1 MGSNHLPTAARVIHR
16 PYVCGLLR
24 VGASL
29 NQDSKMEIRR
39 GSKQGLLEELV
50 RKWGLELEASPI
62 ETRSGVIAF
71 AGRGAEKVALKLP
84 DRRSDEAAA
93 GAALKHFDGRGAI
106 RVLEHDPSGGLL
118 LERAQPGHALTKLVL
133 EGADDRATVV
143 LCEVVRALHRRE
155 PPDSG
160 FRVVED
166 LGRGL
171 ERYRRMGQAAIPVGL
186 LDRASGLFAD
196 LAASQAARRLLH
208 GDLHHDNILFD
219 ANRGWLAIDPKGV
232 LGEPA
237 YEIGAALRNPTE
249 DPTWFATPSIVDRRV
264 RIVSDCLGLDR
275 QRVLSWAFA
284 QAVLSAVWSLED
296 RLDPSRGLLT
306 AEAILTML

>member
-1 MGSNHLPTAARVIHR
+1 MRAL
-16 PYVCGLLR
+16 
-24 VGASL
+24 
-29 NQDSKMEIRR
+29 
-39 GSKQGLLEELV
+39 KQRLLEEMV
-50 RKWGLELEASPI
+50 RKWRLELEAVPF
-62 ETRSGVIAF
+62 ETSSGGIAF
-71 AGRGAEKVALKLP
+71 ARRGPERVVLKLP
-84 DRRSDEAAA
+84 RRESDEAGAS
-93 GAALKHFDGRGAI
+93 AALQHFDGRGAI
-106 RVLEHDPSGGLL
+106 RVLKHDPSGGLL

-133 EGADDRATVV
+133 EGADDQATEI
-143 LCEVVRALHRRE
+143 LCAVARALHRRE

-166 LGRGL
+166 WGRGF
-171 ERYRRMGQAAIPVGL
+171 ERYRRTAQGAIPVGL
-186 LDRASGLFAD
+186 LDSASRLFAD

-219 ANRGWLAIDPKGV
+219 DSRGWLAIDPKGV

-249 DPTWFATPSIVDRRV
+249 DPTCFARPSIIDRRV

-275 QRVLSWAFA
+275 QRVLGWAFA

-296 RLDPSRGLLT
+296 ALDPSRGLLT
-306 AEAILTML
+306 AEAILPML

>member
-1 MGSNHLPTAARVIHR
+1 
-16 PYVCGLLR
+16 
-24 VGASL
+24 
-29 NQDSKMEIRR
+29 MEILR
-39 GSKQGLLEELV
+39 GSKQKLLEEMV

-62 ETRSGVIAF
+62 EMPSGVIAF
-71 AGRGAEKVALKLP
+71 ARRGAERVVLKIP
-84 DRRSDEAAA
+84 DPKSDEAAA
-93 GAALKHFDGRGAI
+93 GGALQHFSGHGAI

-133 EGADDRATVV
+133 EGADDQATVV
-143 LCEVVRALHRRE
+143 LCDVVRALHRRE

-171 ERYRRMGQAAIPVGL
+171 ERYRTMGQAAIPVGL

-219 ANRGWLAIDPKGV
+219 ADRGWLAIDPKGV

-237 YEIGAALRNPTE
+237 YEVGAALRNPTE
-249 DPTWFATPSIVDRRV
+249 DPNWFARPSIVDRRV

-275 QRVLSWAFA
+275 QRVLGWAFA

-296 RLDPSRGLLT
+296 QLNPSRGLLS
-306 AEAILTML
+306 AEAILPML